1 VGGVSATPASVLA
14 VVPARGGSRGVPRK
28 NIRLL
33 GEHPLLAYTIA
44 AGRASHRVTDLVVS
58 TEDPE
63 IAEVAERYGAAVIE
77 RPAELATDTAP
88 TAPVIQ
94 HAMDLVESTRGEAY
108 GYVLTLQ
115 PTTPFRR
122 GWDIDAAVDL
132 LEGTEAP
139 DASVTSVVRIFDAHP
154 ERVKRL
160 DGDRLL
166 PYIAGDDR
174 PTRRQ
179 DLPPAYLRN
188 GAIYLAHRHTVVEG
202 SVWGSPEVPYE
213 MPPERSV
220 NIDEPLD
227 FLLAE
232 AVVGAGLTEIDLLL
246 EPHGGGA

>member
-1 VGGVSATPASVLA
+1 MSSPIHDVLA

-28 NIRLL
+28 NIRTL

-44 AGRASHRVTDLVVS
+44 AGRASARLTDLVVS
-58 TEDPE
+58 TEDEE
-63 IAEVAERYGAAVIE
+63 IAEVARSYGAQVVD
-77 RPAELATDTAP
+77 RPRPLATDEAP

-94 HAMDLVESTRGEAY
+94 HALAEAEARTGRTY
-108 GYVLTLQ
+108 GYILTLQ

-122 GWDIDAAVDL
+122 GADIDAAVAL
-132 LEGTEAP
+132 LDAADDP
-139 DASVTSVVRIFDAHP
+139 DASITSVARVYDAHP
-154 ERVKRL
+154 ERMKRVV
-160 DGDRLL
+160 DDRLL
-166 PYIAGDDR
+166 PYIAGNDL

-188 GAIYLAHRHTVVEG
+188 GAIYLAHRHTVLAG
-202 SVWGSPEVPYE
+202 SVWGRREMPFE

-232 AVVGAGLTEIDLLL
+232 AVLQAGLTDIDLLD
-246 EPHGGGA
+246 EQG

>member
-1 VGGVSATPASVLA
+1 MSAPPALVLA

-44 AGRASHRVTDLVVS
+44 AGRASTRVTDLVVS
-58 TEDPE
+58 TEDHE
-63 IAEVAERYGAAVIE
+63 IADVATTYGAEVVQ
-77 RPAELATDTAP
+77 RPAELATDEAP

-94 HAMDLVESTRGEAY
+94 HAIERVEHATGRTY
-108 GYVLTLQ
+108 DYILTLQ

-122 GWDIDAAVDL
+122 GWDIDAAVDV
-132 LEGTEAP
+132 LEGTP
-139 DASVTSVVRIFDAHP
+139 NPQASVTSVVRIFDAHP

-160 DGDRLL
+160 EDDRLL
-166 PYIAGDDR
+166 PYVAGEDL

-188 GAIYLAHRHTVVEG
+188 GAIYLSHRHTVLAG
-202 SVWGSPEVPYE
+202 SVWGNPEIPYE

-232 AVVGAGLTEIDLLL
+232 AVVGQQLTEIDLLL
-246 EPHGGGA
+246 EPPRGSG

>member
-1 VGGVSATPASVLA
+1 MTDPRPLVLA

-28 NIRLL
+28 NIRAL
-33 GEHPLLAYTIA
+33 GDHPLLAYTIA
-44 AGRASHRVTDLVVS
+44 AGRASSRVTDLVVS

-63 IAEVAERYGAAVIE
+63 IAEVAQAYGAEVIE
-77 RPAELATDTAP
+77 RPGELATDEAP

-94 HAMDLVESTRGEAY
+94 HAIEQVETATGRTY
-108 GYVLTLQ
+108 DYVLTLQ

-132 LEGTEAP
+132 LEATPDP
-139 DASVTSVVRIFDAHP
+139 DASVTSVARIFDAHP
-154 ERVKRL
+154 VRVKRL
-160 DGDRLL
+160 EGDRLL
-166 PYIAGDDR
+166 PYIAGDDL

-188 GAIYLAHRHTVVEG
+188 GAIYLAHRHTVTGG
-202 SVWGSPEVPYE
+202 SVWGSPELPYE

-232 AVVGAGLTEIDLLL
+232 AVITAGIIDVDLQRSL
-246 EPHGGGA
+246 GRGS

>member
-1 VGGVSATPASVLA
+1 MSNATPLVLA

-33 GEHPLLAYTIA
+33 GGHPLLGYTIA
-44 AGRASHRVTDLVVS
+44 AGRASARLTDLVVS

-63 IAEVAERYGAAVIE
+63 IADVARAYGAEVIQ
-77 RPAELATDTAP
+77 RPDELATDEAP

-94 HAMDLVESTRGEAY
+94 HAIERVEATTGRTY
-108 GYVLTLQ
+108 DYILTLQ

-122 GWDIDAAVDL
+122 GWDIDAAVSL
-132 LEGTEAP
+132 LDAAEYP
-139 DASVTSVVRIFDAHP
+139 HASVTSVARIYDAHP
-154 ERVKRL
+154 IRVKRL
-160 DGDRLL
+160 DGDRLM
-166 PYIAGDDR
+166 PYIAGDDL

-179 DLPPAYLRN
+179 DLPPAYVRN
-188 GAIYLAHRHTVVEG
+188 GAIYLAHRHTVAGG
-202 SVWGSPEVPYE
+202 SVWGSPELPYE

-232 AVVGAGLTEIDLLL
+232 AVLRAGLTEIDLLL
-246 EPHGGGA
+246 EGPREGS

>member
-1 VGGVSATPASVLA
+1 MTSQDALVLA

-28 NIRLL
+28 NIRPL
-33 GEHPLLAYTIA
+33 GDHPLLAYTIA
-44 AGRASHRVTDLVVS
+44 AGRASSRVTDLVVS

-63 IAEVAERYGAAVIE
+63 IADVARTYGAEVIE
-77 RPAELATDTAP
+77 RPAELATDEAP

-94 HAMDLVESTRGEAY
+94 HAIDRVEAATGRTY
-108 GYVLTLQ
+108 DYVLTLQ

-122 GWDIDAAVDL
+122 GWDVDAAVDL
-132 LEGTEAP
+132 LEAAPDP

-154 ERVKRL
+154 VRVKRL
-160 DGDRLL
+160 EADRLL
-166 PYIAGDDR
+166 PYIAGDDL

-188 GAIYLAHRHTVVEG
+188 GAIYLAHRHTVVAGG
-202 SVWGSPEVPYE
+202 SVWGNPEIPYE

-232 AVVGAGLTEIDLLL
+232 AVVGARLTEIDLLL
-246 EPHGGGA
+246 ERPPGGH

>member
-1 VGGVSATPASVLA
+1 MSPAHPLVLA

-28 NIRLL
+28 NIRAL
-33 GEHPLLAYTIA
+33 GAHPLLAYTIA
-44 AGRASHRVTDLVVS
+44 AGRASVRVTDLVVS

-63 IAEVAERYGAAVIE
+63 IADVARSYGAEVIE
-77 RPAELATDTAP
+77 RPAELATDEAP

-94 HAMDLVESTRGEAY
+94 HALERVQQSTGRAHD
-108 GYVLTLQ
+108 YVLTLQ

-132 LEGTEAP
+132 LEATPNP

-154 ERVKRL
+154 VRVKRL
-160 DGDRLL
+160 EGDRLL
-166 PYIAGDDR
+166 PYIAGDDV

-188 GAIYLAHRHTVVEG
+188 GAIYLSHRHTIVGG
-202 SVWGSPEVPYE
+202 SVWGSPEIPYE

-232 AVVGAGLTEIDLLL
+232 AVVRAGLTEIDLLL
-246 EPHGGGA
+246 EPPRGTA

>member
-1 VGGVSATPASVLA
+1 MTDPRPLVLA

-28 NIRLL
+28 NIRVL
-33 GEHPLLAYTIA
+33 GGHPLLAYTIA
-44 AGRASHRVTDLVVS
+44 AGRASERVTDLVVS

-63 IAEVAERYGAAVIE
+63 IAEVARSYGAEVID
-77 RPAELATDTAP
+77 RPDALATDEAP

-94 HAMDLVESTRGEAY
+94 HAIERVEEATGRTY
-108 GYVLTLQ
+108 DYILTLQ

-132 LEGTEAP
+132 LEAAANP
-139 DASVTSVVRIFDAHP
+139 AASVTSVVRIFDAHP
-154 ERVKRL
+154 LRVKRL
-160 DGDRLL
+160 TQDRLQ
-166 PYIAGDDR
+166 PYIAGDDV

-188 GAIYLAHRHTVVEG
+188 GAIYLAHRPTVTGG
-202 SVWGSPEVPYE
+202 SVWGNPEIPYP

-232 AVVGAGLTEIDLLL
+232 AVVRAGLTEIDLLL
-246 EPHGGGA
+246 ESPQDN

>member
-1 VGGVSATPASVLA
+1 VTHDRRSLVLA

-28 NIRLL
+28 NIRTL
-33 GEHPLLAYTIA
+33 GAHPLLAYTVA
-44 AGRASHRVTDLVVS
+44 AGRASDRVTDLVVS

-63 IAEVAERYGAAVIE
+63 IGDVARSYGAEVIE
-77 RPAELATDTAP
+77 RPAELATDEAP

-94 HAMDLVESTRGEAY
+94 HAMALVEASTGRTY
-108 GYVLTLQ
+108 DYVLTLQ

-132 LEGTEAP
+132 LEQAPNP

-160 DGDRLL
+160 EDDRLL

-188 GAIYLAHRHTVVEG
+188 GAIYLAHRRTVAGG
-202 SVWGSPEVPYE
+202 SVWGNPEIAYE

-232 AVVGAGLTEIDLLL
+232 AVVRANLTEIDLLL
-246 EPHGGGA
+246 EPPHRSG

>member
-1 VGGVSATPASVLA
+1 VSQTHPLVLA

-28 NIRLL
+28 NIRAL
-33 GEHPLLAYTIA
+33 GAHPLLAYTIA
-44 AGRASHRVTDLVVS
+44 AGRSSARVTDLVVS
-58 TEDPE
+58 TEDTE
-63 IAEVAERYGAAVIE
+63 IADVARAYGATVVE
-77 RPAELATDTAP
+77 RPPELATDEAP

-94 HAMDLVESTRGEAY
+94 HAIEEVERSTGRTY
-108 GYVLTLQ
+108 DYILTLQ

-132 LEGTEAP
+132 LEATPNLE
-139 DASVTSVVRIFDAHP
+139 ASVTSVVRIFDAHP
-154 ERVKRL
+154 ARVKRL
-160 DGDRLL
+160 EGDRLL
-166 PYIAGDDR
+166 PYIAGDDL

-188 GAIYLAHRHTVVEG
+188 GAIYLSHRHTVTGG
-202 SVWGSPEVPYE
+202 SVWGNPEVPYE

-232 AVVGAGLTEIDLLL
+232 AVVDAGLTEIDLLL
-246 EPHGGGA
+246 EPRSEPR

>member
-1 VGGVSATPASVLA
+1 MSTPPRLVLA

-33 GEHPLLAYTIA
+33 GPHPLLAYTIA
-44 AGRASHRVTDLVVS
+44 AGRASARVTDLVVS
-58 TEDPE
+58 TEDGE
-63 IAEVAERYGAAVIE
+63 IADVARTYGAEVVE
-77 RPAELATDTAP
+77 RPAELATDEAP

-94 HAMDLVESTRGEAY
+94 HAIERVEHATGRTY
-108 GYVLTLQ
+108 DYVLTLQ

-122 GWDIDAAVDL
+122 GWDIDAAVDV
-132 LEGTEAP
+132 LEATPNPE
-139 DASVTSVVRIFDAHP
+139 ASVTSVVRIYDAHP

-160 DGDRLL
+160 DGERLL
-166 PYIAGDDR
+166 PYIAGEDR

-188 GAIYLAHRHTVVEG
+188 GAIYLSHRHTVLAG
-202 SVWGSPEVPYE
+202 SVWGNPEIPYE

-232 AVVGAGLTEIDLLL
+232 AVVGEQLTEIDLLL
-246 EPHGGGA
+246 EPPRGSR

>member
-1 VGGVSATPASVLA
+1 MTEPRALVLA

-28 NIRLL
+28 NIRVL
-33 GEHPLLAYTIA
+33 GGHPLLAYTIA
-44 AGRASHRVTDLVVS
+44 AGRASTRVTDLVVS

-63 IAEVAERYGAAVIE
+63 IADVARSYGADVIE
-77 RPAELATDTAP
+77 RPNELATDEAP

-94 HAMDLVESTRGEAY
+94 HAIERVEQATGRTY
-108 GYVLTLQ
+108 DYILTLQ

-132 LEGTEAP
+132 LEATPNP
-139 DASVTSVVRIFDAHP
+139 DASVTSVARIFDAHP
-154 ERVKRL
+154 VRVKRL
-160 DGDRLL
+160 DGDRLR
-166 PYIAGDDR
+166 PYIAGDDL

-188 GAIYLAHRHTVVEG
+188 GAIYLAHRHTVIGG
-202 SVWGSPEVPYE
+202 SVWGSPEIPYE

-246 EPHGGGA
+246 NPQPDSH

>member
-1 VGGVSATPASVLA
+1 VTGDGRPLVLA

-28 NIRLL
+28 NIRSL
-33 GEHPLLAYTIA
+33 GAHPLLAYTVA
-44 AGRASHRVTDLVVS
+44 AGRASDRVTDLVVS

-63 IAEVAERYGAAVIE
+63 IGEVARSYGAEVIE
-77 RPAELATDTAP
+77 RPTELATDEAP

-94 HAMDLVESTRGEAY
+94 HAMALVEASTGRTY
-108 GYVLTLQ
+108 DYVLTLQ

-132 LEGTEAP
+132 LERAP
-139 DASVTSVVRIFDAHP
+139 NPDSSVTSVVRIFDAHP

-160 DGDRLL
+160 EGDRLL
-166 PYIAGDDR
+166 PYIVGDDR

-188 GAIYLAHRHTVVEG
+188 GAIYLAHRRTVTGG
-202 SVWGSPEVPYE
+202 SVWGNPEIAYE

-232 AVVGAGLTEIDLLL
+232 AVVRANLTEIDLLL
-246 EPHGGGA
+246 EPPHGSG

>member
-1 VGGVSATPASVLA
+1 MNEEPTLVLA

-33 GEHPLLAYTIA
+33 GGHPLLAYTIA
-44 AGRASHRVTDLVVS
+44 AGRASDRVTDLVVS

-63 IAEVAERYGAAVIE
+63 IAEVAQSYGANVIE
-77 RPAELATDTAP
+77 RPDELATDEAP

-94 HAMDLVESTRGEAY
+94 HAIEQVETATARTFD
-108 GYVLTLQ
+108 YVLTLQ

-122 GWDIDAAVDL
+122 GWDIDAAVSL
-132 LEGTEAP
+132 LEATPNP
-139 DASVTSVVRIFDAHP
+139 DASVTSVVRIYDAHP
-154 ERVKRL
+154 VRVKRL
-160 DGDRLL
+160 EGDRLK
-166 PYIAGDDR
+166 PYIAGDDL

-188 GAIYLAHRHTVVEG
+188 GAIYLAHRHTVAAG
-202 SVWGSPEVPYE
+202 SVWGNPEVPYE

-232 AVVGAGLTEIDLLL
+232 AVVNAGLTEIDLLL
-246 EPHGGGA
+246 EPRRERH